1 MEFIIMKIF
10 KRILKYTKSY
20 RLLISIS
27 IFFSIIYVMLNSVSI
42 WLIGTMLGNIMNP
55 TTKTIEN
62 PTSINEY
69 FNYYIQ
75 KVIGNGTPIEQLKML
90 CILLALIFIIKN
102 ILFYISNTIISYVQ
116 NKVIT
121 KIRVKLFKHISTLSL
136 SFFNNT
142 KTAEL
147 NSILIRDIGN
157 MRIAFSQSL
166 QKIIVEPMSIISF
179 ILLLFVIN
187 IKFTLLVIIIIP
199 ISGFF
204 SYKIGQSIRRKSKR
218 SSVQIANVMNIIKE
232 TLNNIKIVKIFNT
245 EKNENEKFKNE
256 INKYFNLIFKQAK
269 LSNLLTPINES
280 IGLLVGILI
289 IWFGGLSVLEN
300 QSMSSEDFIKFILL
314 LFAMMQP
321 IRKLANVNA
330 LFQNGIAAA
339 ERAFNVF
346 DTKDVINEYKEA
358 IEINY
363 FKSNI
368 IFKNVNFKYQNDSRN
383 ILNQINTEIKKGQT
397 IAIVGKSGSGKST
410 FSELIPRLYDVQ
422 DGKILL
428 DNIDIK
434 NYTLKSLRGMIGI
447 VTQNAILFNDTIK
460 NNISYSNTEVSDN
473 KILKTIDSA
482 NLNDLISKLPEGM
495 DTIIGENGVKLS
507 GGEKQRL
514 SIARAIIKNPEIL
527 ILDEATASLDSE
539 SEKKVH
545 KAIDNIIQD
554 RTVIIIAHRLSTIIN
569 ADKIIV
575 IDQGK
580 IVEEGTHKELLESN
594 KNYKKLYELQFNDN
608 K

>member
-1 MEFIIMKIF
+1 MEIF

-27 IFFSIIYVMLNSVSI
+27 IFFSIIYVGLNSASI
-42 WLIGTMLGNIMNP
+42 WLIGTMLGSIMNP
-55 TTKTIEN
+55 TTKIIEN
-62 PTSINEY
+62 PVSINDY
-69 FNYYIQ
+69 FNYFIQ
-75 KVIGNGTPIEQLKML
+75 KLIGGGTPIEQLKML
-90 CILLALIFIIKN
+90 CILLTSIFIIKN
-102 ILFYISNTIISYVQ
+102 TLFYISNTIISYIQ
-116 NKVIT
+116 NKVIA
-121 KIRVKLFKHISTLSL
+121 KIRIKLFKHISTLSL

-166 QKIIVEPMSIISF
+166 QKLIVEPMSIISF
-179 ILLLFVIN
+179 ILLLLIIN
-187 IKFTLLVIIIIP
+187 VKFSLLVITIIP

-218 SSVQIANVMNIIKE
+218 SSIQIARIMNIIKE
-232 TLNNIKIVKIFNT
+232 TLSNIKIVKIFNT
-245 EKNENEKFKNE
+245 EKKENKKFKYE
-256 INKYFNLIFKQAK
+256 INKYFNLIFRQAK

-289 IWFGGLSVLEN
+289 IWFGGLNVLEN

-339 ERAFNVF
+339 ERAFDIF
-346 DTKDVINEYKEA
+346 DTQNIIEESEAAIKIND
-358 IEINY
+358 
-363 FKSNI
+363 FKSSI
-368 IFKNVNFKYQNDSRN
+368 IFDNVSFKYQNDSDN
-383 ILNQINTEIKKGQT
+383 ILNQINTKINKGQT
-397 IAIVGKSGSGKST
+397 IAIVGKSGAGKST

-422 DGKILL
+422 KGEVLIDGI
-428 DNIDIK
+428 NIK
-434 NYTLKSLRGMIGI
+434 NYTLKSLRSMIGI

-460 NNISYSNTEVSDN
+460 HNISYGSIQLSEEEIV
-473 KILKTIDSA
+473 KAIDSA
-482 NLNDLISKLPEGM
+482 NLNDLINKLPEGLN
-495 DTIIGENGVKLS
+495 TIIGENGVKLS

-545 KAIDNIIQD
+545 KAIDNIIKD

-575 IDQGK
+575 IDQGE

-594 KNYKKLYELQFNDN
+594 KKYKKLYELQFNDD

>member
-1 MEFIIMKIF
+1 MEIF

-20 RLLISIS
+20 RLLISTS
-27 IFFSIIYVMLNSVSI
+27 IFFSIIYVTLNSASI

-55 TTKTIEN
+55 STKIIEN
-62 PTSINEY
+62 PTSINEHLNY
-69 FNYYIQ
+69 FIQ
-75 KVIGNGTPIEQLKML
+75 KIIGNGTPIEQLKML
-90 CILLALIFIIKN
+90 CILLTSIFIIKN
-102 ILFYISNTIISYVQ
+102 TLFYISNTIISYVQ

-121 KIRVKLFKHISTLSL
+121 EIRIKLFKHISRLSL

-166 QKIIVEPMSIISF
+166 QKLIVEPMSIISF
-179 ILLLFVIN
+179 IILLLVIN
-187 IKFTLLVIIIIP
+187 NEFSLLVIIIIP

-218 SSVQIANVMNIIKE
+218 SSIQIAGVMNIIKE
-232 TLNNIKIVKIFNT
+232 TLSNIKIVKIFNT
-245 EKNENEKFKNE
+245 EKKEIKKFKNE
-256 INKYFNLIFKQAK
+256 INTYFNLIFRQAR
-269 LSNLLTPINES
+269 LSNLLTPINEL

-289 IWFGGLSVLEN
+289 IWFGGLNVLQT

-346 DTKDVINEYKEA
+346 DTKDIIKEEKKA
-358 IEINY
+358 IKIDV
-363 FKSNI
+363 FKTNI
-368 IFKNVNFKYQNDSRN
+368 IFKDVNFKYQNDSKN
-383 ILNQINTEIKKGQT
+383 ILNQINTTINKGQT
-397 IAIVGKSGSGKST
+397 IAIVGKSGAGKST
-410 FSELIPRLYDVQ
+410 FSELIPRLYDIQ
-422 DGKILL
+422 QGEILI
-428 DNIDIK
+428 DNTNIK
-434 NYTLKSLRGMIGI
+434 KYTLKSLRNMIGI
-447 VTQNAILFNDTIK
+447 VTQNSILFNDTIK
-460 NNISYSNTEVSDN
+460 NNISYGNKKVSDEQ
-473 KILKTIDSA
+473 ILKAVDSA
-482 NLNDLISKLPEGM
+482 NLNDLINKLPKGLN
-495 DTIIGENGVKLS
+495 TIIGENGVKLS

-545 KAIDNIIQD
+545 TAIDNVIKN

-569 ADKIIV
+569 SDNILVMNDGKIIESGSH
-575 IDQGK
+575 DDLLK
-580 IVEEGTHKELLESN
+580 NEGY
-594 KNYKKLYELQFNDN
+594 YKKLYEIQYHE

>member
-1 MEFIIMKIF
+1 MKIF

-339 ERAFNVF
+339 ERAFNIF

-460 NNISYSNTEVSDN
+460 NNISYGNTEVSDN

>member
-1 MEFIIMKIF
+1 MENIIMEIF

-27 IFFSIIYVMLNSVSI
+27 IFFSIIYVGLNSASI
-42 WLIGTMLGNIMNP
+42 WLIGTMLGSIMNP
-55 TTKTIEN
+55 TTKIIEN
-62 PTSINEY
+62 PVSINDY
-69 FNYYIQ
+69 FNYFIQ
-75 KVIGNGTPIEQLKML
+75 KLIGGGTPIEQLKML
-90 CILLALIFIIKN
+90 CILLTSIFIIKN
-102 ILFYISNTIISYVQ
+102 ILFYISNTIISYIQ
-116 NKVIT
+116 NKVIA
-121 KIRVKLFKHISTLSL
+121 KIRIKLFKHISTLSL

-166 QKIIVEPMSIISF
+166 QKLIVEPMSIISF
-179 ILLLFVIN
+179 ILLLLIIN
-187 IKFTLLVIIIIP
+187 VKFSLLVITIIP

-218 SSVQIANVMNIIKE
+218 SSIQIARIMNIIKE
-232 TLNNIKIVKIFNT
+232 TLSNIKIVKIFNT
-245 EKNENEKFKNE
+245 EKKENKKFKYE
-256 INKYFNLIFKQAK
+256 INKYFNLIFRQAK

-289 IWFGGLSVLEN
+289 IWFGGLNVLEN

-339 ERAFNVF
+339 ERAFNIF
-346 DTKDVINEYKEA
+346 DTQNIIKESEAAIKIND
-358 IEINY
+358 
-363 FKSNI
+363 FKSSI
-368 IFKNVNFKYQNDSRN
+368 IFDNVSFKYQNDSDN
-383 ILNQINTEIKKGQT
+383 ILNQINTKINKGQT
-397 IAIVGKSGSGKST
+397 IAIVGKSGAGKST

-422 DGKILL
+422 KGEVLIDGI
-428 DNIDIK
+428 NIK
-434 NYTLKSLRGMIGI
+434 NYTLKSLRSMIGI

-460 NNISYSNTEVSDN
+460 HNISYGSIQLSEE
-473 KILKTIDSA
+473 KIVKAIDSA
-482 NLNDLISKLPEGM
+482 NLNDLINKLPEGLN
-495 DTIIGENGVKLS
+495 TIIGENGVKLS

-545 KAIDNIIQD
+545 KAIDNIIKD

-575 IDQGK
+575 IDQGE

-594 KNYKKLYELQFNDN
+594 KKYKKLYELQFNDD

>member
-1 MEFIIMKIF
+1 MEIF

-27 IFFSIIYVMLNSVSI
+27 IFFSIIYVALNSLSI
-42 WLIGTMLGNIMNP
+42 WLIGTMLGSVMNP
-55 TTKTIEN
+55 TTKIIEN
-62 PTSINEY
+62 PISINDY
-69 FNYYIQ
+69 FNHFIQ
-75 KVIGNGTPIEQLKML
+75 KLIGSGTPIEQLKML
-90 CILLALIFIIKN
+90 CILLTSIFIIKN
-102 ILFYISNTIISYVQ
+102 TLFYISNTIISYIQ

-121 KIRVKLFKHISTLSL
+121 KIRIKLFKHISKLSL

-179 ILLLFVIN
+179 ILLLLIIN
-187 IKFTLLVIIIIP
+187 VKFSLLVITIIP

-218 SSVQIANVMNIIKE
+218 SSIQIASVMNIIKE
-232 TLNNIKIVKIFNT
+232 TLSNIKIVKIFNT
-245 EKNENEKFKNE
+245 EKKENEKFKNE
-256 INKYFNLIFKQAK
+256 LNKYFNLIFRQAK

-289 IWFGGLSVLEN
+289 IWFGGLNVLEN

-339 ERAFNVF
+339 ERAFNIF
-346 DTKDVINEYKEA
+346 DTKNIIKESKEA
-358 IEINY
+358 IKINA
-363 FKSNI
+363 FKSSI
-368 IFKNVNFKYQNDSRN
+368 IFDNVSFKYQNDSDN
-383 ILNQINTEIKKGQT
+383 ILNQINTKIKKGQT
-397 IAIVGKSGSGKST
+397 IAIVGKSGAGKST

-422 DGKILL
+422 KGEVL
-428 DNIDIK
+428 IDDINIK

-460 NNISYSNTEVSDN
+460 SNISYGSTQLSE
-473 KILKTIDSA
+473 KEILKAIDSA
-482 NLNDLISKLPEGM
+482 NLNDLINKLPEGLN
-495 DTIIGENGVKLS
+495 TIIGENGVKLS

-545 KAIDNIIQD
+545 KAIDNIVKD

-575 IDQGK
+575 IDQGE
-580 IVEEGTHKELLESN
+580 IIEEGNHKELLESN
-594 KNYKKLYELQFNDN
+594 KKYKNLYELQFNND

>member
-460 NNISYSNTEVSDN
+460 NNISYGNTEVSDN